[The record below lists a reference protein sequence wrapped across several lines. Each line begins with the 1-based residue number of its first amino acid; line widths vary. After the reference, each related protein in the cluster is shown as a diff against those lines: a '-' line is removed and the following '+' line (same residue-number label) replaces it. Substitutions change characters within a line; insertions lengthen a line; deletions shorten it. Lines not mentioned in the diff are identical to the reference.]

1 MSVSKS
7 VLAGVFVAT
16 TLWVGTAWAGE
27 SDRGSVIFIHPD
39 GASAA
44 TWTAARALLVGPD
57 SDLNWDL
64 LPSIAIYRGHMADSL
79 TATSNGGATT
89 HAFGVKV
96 ASNAYGRTAGGKDG
110 RDILGPDG
118 HSASVALQAIH
129 AGIPVGVVQTGAAPE
144 PGTGCFL
151 VSTSRRGNYD
161 EITAGL
167 ITSGADVIL
176 CGGEKFFLPEGR
188 MGAHG
193 PGARNDDRD
202 LFEEAE
208 AAGYH
213 VVRTREELMKVPT
226 EAKRLLG
233 VFSHDAT
240 FHDQSEEELAAAGL
254 PLYEPDAPTVAE
266 MTSAALRIFGAGG
279 QQFMLV
285 VEEEGTD
292 NFGNH
297 NNASGILEAARR
309 ADEAIGVA
317 RKFVA
322 DNPKTLLLT
331 CADSD
336 AGGMRMVGIALDSDE
351 APPEKLPERSENGSP
366 IDGVAGAGS
375 APFIAAPDRAGRR
388 LPFGVVW
395 ATFDDVSGG
404 VVVRGDGFNS
414 NLIRGSFDNTQVA
427 ELMRQTLF
435 GSEE

>member
-1 MSVSKS
+1 MSVGKS
-7 VLAGVFVAT
+7 VMAWVAA
-16 TLWVGTAWAGE
+16 VSAFWAGAASAGQ

-64 LPSIAIYRGHMADSL
+64 LPSIAVYRGHMADSL

-96 ASNAYGRTAGGKDG
+96 ASNAYGRTAGGKEG

-118 HSASVALQAIH
+118 HSASVALQAIR
-129 AGIPVGVVQTGAAPE
+129 AGIPVGIVQTGAAPE

-151 VSTSRRGNYD
+151 VSNTRRGNYD

-167 ITSGADVIL
+167 IESGADVIL
-176 CGGEKFFLPEGR
+176 CGGERFFLPEGTS
-188 MGAHG
+188 GVHG
-193 PGARNDDRD
+193 PGARKDSRN
-202 LFEEAE
+202 LFEEAA

-213 VVRTREELMKVPT
+213 VVRTREDLMRVP
-226 EAKRLLG
+226 AGVKRLLG

-240 FHDQSEEELAAAGL
+240 FHDQSEEGLAAAGL

-266 MTSAALRIFGAGG
+266 MTSSALRILGAGG

-297 NNASGILEAARR
+297 NNASGVLEAARR

-317 RKFVA
+317 RQFVA
-322 DNPKTLLLT
+322 DNPRTLLMT

-336 AGGMRMVGIALDSDE
+336 AGGMRMVGIALNPGE
-351 APPEKLPERSENGSP
+351 APPEKLPERAENGSP
-366 IDGVAGAGS
+366 IDGVAGGGS
-375 APFIAAPDRAGRR
+375 APFIAAPDRTGHR

-395 ATFDDVSGG
+395 ATFNDVSGG
-404 VVVRGDGFNS
+404 VVVRGEGLNS
-414 NLIRGSFDNTQVA
+414 HLIRGSFDNTQVA
-427 ELMRQTLF
+427 EIMRQTLF
-435 GSEE
+435 GSDE